1 MCHYVATT
9 HCIFPKSSSI
19 TLVVATVSSKTVAHN
34 SFRLILYIGI
44 LKVMAILQ
52 KVAPNHK
59 AISDVADM
67 PLVCR
72 NCILQ
77 VVKRCLF
84 FIWCFFKRNCFATP
98 SFNTVGFA
106 QIDYVRN
113 AIGISMMYQSDK
125 HIASCSCATPWQSFD
140 DIVTAKSKGEQ
151 LKTEI
156 RLHFLFNAMRFRAE
170 KTRFSKIVSRVTL

>member
-1 MCHYVATT
+1 MLSQRYFQKLLLTIHTILFYNFIHRYSQSNGYTPKLRLTT
-9 HCIFPKSSSI
+9 RLFPVLSTS
-19 TLVVATVSSKTVAHN
+19 V
-34 SFRLILYIGI
+34 
-44 LKVMAILQ
+44 
-52 KVAPNHK
+52 
-59 AISDVADM
+59 
-67 PLVCR
+67 VCR

-170 KTRFSKIVSRVTL
+170 KRIFSKIVSRVTL

>member
-1 MCHYVATT
+1 MLST
-9 HCIFPKSSSI
+9 S
-19 TLVVATVSSKTVAHN
+19 
-34 SFRLILYIGI
+34 
-44 LKVMAILQ
+44 
-52 KVAPNHK
+52 
-59 AISDVADM
+59 
-67 PLVCR
+67 LVCR

-84 FIWCFFKRNCFATP
+84 FICCFFKKNCFVTP
-98 SFNTVGFA
+98 SFNTVGFSH
-106 QIDYVRN
+106 IDYVRN

-125 HIASCSCATPWQSFD
+125 HIASCSCAMPWQSLD

>member
-1 MCHYVATT
+1 
-9 HCIFPKSSSI
+9 
-19 TLVVATVSSKTVAHN
+19 
-34 SFRLILYIGI
+34 
-44 LKVMAILQ
+44 MAILQ
-52 KVAPNHK
+52 KVALNHK
-59 AISDVADM
+59 IISGVVNFAC
-67 PLVCR
+67 CR

-84 FIWCFFKRNCFATP
+84 FIWCFFKKNCFVTP

-113 AIGISMMYQSDK
+113 AIGIKVMYQSDK

-140 DIVTAKSKGEQ
+140 DIVSAKSKGEQ

-156 RLHFLFNAMRFRAE
+156 PLRFLFNAMRFRAE